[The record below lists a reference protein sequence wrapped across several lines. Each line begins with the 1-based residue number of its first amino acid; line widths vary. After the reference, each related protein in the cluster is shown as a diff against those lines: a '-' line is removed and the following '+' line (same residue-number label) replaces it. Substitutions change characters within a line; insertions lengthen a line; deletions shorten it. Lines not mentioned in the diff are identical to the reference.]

1 MKKSQ
6 LNQLAEV
13 LPPFNCSDGEM
24 SEFIETSNVQQ
35 YLNFYGINFS
45 KEIPGVKHRFTS
57 IQSAEYKIAVQCWS
71 LEKSKGTIFL
81 AHGYLDHT
89 GVFGHAI
96 RYALKNNYS
105 VCAFDLPGHGL
116 SSGEAATI
124 SSFDKYTDALQAVYE
139 CVSEDTASPFHVL
152 AQSTGGSVVLNY
164 LWRYGPSAFDKVI
177 LLAPLIRSHGWGL
190 TRLAFFFLK
199 PILKNTPRHFNENTH
214 NKKFIDFLREQ
225 DPLQSRVIPTQ
236 WVGAMSAWWKKFIN
250 LPALEKS
257 VLVVQ
262 GDADTTVDWPYNM
275 RQIKSRLPNATITIV
290 PELRHQIVNESDSF
304 RASVFTEVTNFL
316 NL

>member
-96 RYALKNNYS
+96 RFALNNNYS

-139 CVSEDTASPFHVL
+139 FAQEGMVFPFHVL
-152 AQSTGGSVVLNY
+152 AQSTGGSVVLNH
-164 LWRYGPSAFDKVI
+164 LWRYDPAAFDKVI

-199 PILKNTPRHFNENTH
+199 PILKSTPRHFNENTH
-214 NKKFIDFLREQ
+214 NMDFIDFLREQ
-225 DPLQSRVIPTQ
+225 DPLQSRVIPTE
-236 WVGAMSAWWKKFIN
+236 WVGAMSAWWRRFIN
-250 LPALEKS
+250 LPTLDKS
-257 VLVVQ
+257 VLVIQ
-262 GDADTTVDWPYNM
+262 GDADTTVDWSYNM

-290 PELRHQIVNESDSF
+290 PELRHQVVNESDSF
-304 RASVFTEVTNFL
+304 RTSVFTKVTNFL

>member
-71 LEKSKGTIFL
+71 LEESKGTIFL

-139 CVSEDTASPFHVL
+139 FAQEDMVSPFHVV
-152 AQSTGGSVVLNY
+152 AQSTGGSVVLNH
-164 LWRYGPSAFDKVI
+164 LWRYDPAAFDKVI

-214 NKKFIDFLREQ
+214 NKGFVDFLREQ
-225 DPLQSRVIPTQ
+225 DPLQSRVIPTE
-236 WVGAMSAWWKKFIN
+236 WVGAMSAWWKRFIN
-250 LPALEKS
+250 LPILDKS
-257 VLVVQ
+257 VLVIQ
-262 GDADTTVDWPYNM
+262 GDADTTVDWSYNM
-275 RQIKSRLPNATITIV
+275 RQIKSRLPNAIITIV
-290 PELRHQIVNESDSF
+290 PELRHQVVNESDSF
-304 RASVFTEVTNFL
+304 RATVFTKVTNFL
-316 NL
+316 NS

>member
-13 LPPFNCSDGEM
+13 LPPFNCSEDEM

-57 IQSAEYKIAVQCWS
+57 IQSAEYKIAVQCWN
-71 LEKSKGTIFL
+71 LEESKGTIFL

-96 RYALKNNYS
+96 RFALNNNYS

-139 CVSEDTASPFHVL
+139 FAQEGMVSPFHVL
-152 AQSTGGSVVLNY
+152 AQSTGGSVVLNH
-164 LWRYGPSAFDKVI
+164 LWRYDPAAFDKVI
-177 LLAPLIRSHGWGL
+177 LLAPLIRSHGWGI

-199 PILKNTPRHFNENTH
+199 PILKSTPRHFNENTH
-214 NKKFIDFLREQ
+214 NMDFIDFLREQ
-225 DPLQSRVIPTQ
+225 DPLQSRVIPTE
-236 WVGAMSAWWKKFIN
+236 WVGAMSAWWKRFIN
-250 LPALEKS
+250 LPTLDKS
-257 VLVVQ
+257 VLVIQ

-275 RQIKSRLPNATITIV
+275 RQIKSRLPNATIKVV
-290 PELRHQIVNESDSF
+290 PELRHQVVNESDSF
-304 RASVFTEVTNFL
+304 RRTVFAKVTSFL
-316 NL
+316 NS

>member
-6 LNQLAEV
+6 LHQLANA
-13 LPPFNCSDGEM
+13 LPPSDCSDSEM
-24 SEFIETSNVQQ
+24 SEFTQTSSVQQ

-45 KEIPGVKHRFTS
+45 KEIPEVKHRFTS

-71 LEKSKGTIFL
+71 QEKSKGTIFL

-139 CVSEDTASPFHVL
+139 RVSENTASPLHVL
-152 AQSTGGSVVLNY
+152 AQSTGGSVVLNH
-164 LWRYGPSAFDKVI
+164 LWRYGPDAFDKVI

-199 PILKNTPRHFNENTH
+199 PLLKNTPRHFNENTH
-214 NKKFIDFLREQ
+214 NKKFISFLREQ

-236 WVGAMSAWWKKFIN
+236 WVGAMSAWWEKFIN
-250 LPALEKS
+250 LPVLEKP
-257 VLVVQ
+257 VLVIQ
-262 GDADTTVDWPYNM
+262 GDADTTVDWSYNM

-304 RASVFTEVTNFL
+304 RTSVFTKVTKFL
-316 NL
+316 NV

>member
-13 LPPFNCSDGEM
+13 LPPFNCSEDEM
-24 SEFIETSNVQQ
+24 KEFIETSNVQQ

-45 KEIPGVKHRFTS
+45 KEIPGVKYRFTS
-57 IQSAEYKIAVQCWS
+57 IQSAEYKIAVQCWN
-71 LEKSKGTIFL
+71 LEESKGTIFL

-96 RYALKNNYS
+96 RFALNNNYS

-139 CVSEDTASPFHVL
+139 FAQEGMVSPFHVL
-152 AQSTGGSVVLNY
+152 AQSTGGSVVLNH
-164 LWRYGPSAFDKVI
+164 LWRYDPAAFDKVI

-199 PILKNTPRHFNENTH
+199 PILKSTPRHFNENTH
-214 NKKFIDFLREQ
+214 NMDFIDFLREQ
-225 DPLQSRVIPTQ
+225 DPLQSRVIPTE
-236 WVGAMSAWWKKFIN
+236 WVGAMSAWWRRFIN
-250 LPALEKS
+250 LPTLDKS
-257 VLVVQ
+257 VLVIQ
-262 GDADTTVDWPYNM
+262 GDADTTVDWSYNM

-290 PELRHQIVNESDSF
+290 PELRHQVVNESDSF
-304 RASVFTEVTNFL
+304 RTSVFTKVTNFL